1 MRSATS
7 RIAAPHS
14 PGATANLARRE
25 SVGSISSAEYKALGT
40 KKPSKFKNKWD
51 VVDGIKFQSKRE
63 ARRYVELVQLQ
74 TAGAI
79 SGLRLQVR
87 FPLHVNGELITTYVC
102 DFQYTEIEGGYPKRV
117 VTEDTKGFKT
127 PDYIIKR
134 KLMKALHGIEVK
146 ET

>member
-7 RIAAPHS
+7 RIAAPPS
-14 PGATANLARRE
+14 LGAPANLGGRSGVR
-25 SVGSISSAEYKALGT
+25 SF
-40 KKPSKFKNKWD
+40 SKFKNKWTE
-51 VVDGIKFQSKRE
+51 VDGIKFQSKKE
-63 ARRYVELVQLQ
+63 ARRYQELKLLVS
-74 TAGAI
+74 AGQI
-79 SGLRLQVR
+79 SGLKRQVR
-87 FPLHVNGELITTYVC
+87 FPLFVNGELITTYVC